1 MSWLGPSN
9 DGSVLEA
16 ARRMGPYLIVF
27 AGAGVGGML
36 RHGLNGVSLRLF
48 GPDLPIGTPIINVV
62 GSFLMG
68 LIGGWFLVRGG
79 SSPGWRLFLTT
90 GVLGGFTTFS
100 TFSLEAALLW
110 ERGALVQAAV
120 YIIGSVGLGVLA
132 LFGGLA
138 LARAF
143 GPV

>member
-1 MSWLGPSN
+1 
-9 DGSVLEA
+9 
-16 ARRMGPYLIVF
+16 MGPYLIVF
-27 AGAGVGGML
+27 AGAGLGGVL
-36 RHGLNGVSLRLF
+36 RHGLNGLSMRLF
-48 GPDLPIGTPIINVV
+48 GPDLPIGTPVINVL

-68 LIGGWFLVRGG
+68 LLGGWFLLRSG

-110 ERGALVQAAV
+110 ERGALAQAALYV
-120 YIIGSVGLGVLA
+120 IGSVGLGVLA

-138 LARAF
+138 LVRSFSPA
-143 GPV
+143 

>member
-1 MSWLGPSN
+1 MLILASWL
-9 DGSVLEA
+9 A
-16 ARRMGPYLIVF
+16 KAPYLIVF
-27 AGAGVGGML
+27 AGAGFGGML
-36 RHGLNGVSLRLF
+36 RHGLNGLRLRLF
-48 GPDLPIGTPIINVV
+48 GPDLPIGTPVINVL

-68 LIGGWFLVRGG
+68 LLGGWFLLRSG

-110 ERGALVQAAV
+110 ERGEVGQSAFYVL
-120 YIIGSVGLGVLA
+120 GSVGLGVLA

-138 LARAF
+138 FIRSFSPA
-143 GPV
+143 

>member
-1 MSWLGPSN
+1 
-9 DGSVLEA
+9 
-16 ARRMGPYLIVF
+16 MGPYLIVF

-36 RHGLNGVSLRLF
+36 RHGVNGLSLRLF
-48 GPDLPIGTPIINVV
+48 GPDVPIGTPIINVL

-68 LIGGWFLVRGG
+68 LLGGWFLLRSG
-79 SSPGWRLFLTT
+79 SSQGWRLFLTT

-110 ERGALVQAAV
+110 ERGALVQAALYV
-120 YIIGSVGLGVLA
+120 VGSVGLGVLA

-138 LARAF
+138 LIRTLSPA
-143 GPV
+143 